1 MLGNVDA
8 AAALAEL
15 TDISP
20 QIRRVVVVG
29 ADGAVVGS
37 NAPDRDSAGRLAE
50 RGLRLA
56 TEADALRGEHVS
68 QLEAATGEGSVFV
81 VRDDGRTIIA
91 TTRAEPTVGLVF
103 YDLKTALR
111 SIDVPFQD
119 DTDGGGGE
127 AHATS

>member
-1 MLGNVDA
+1 MLGIVDA
-8 AAALAEL
+8 SAALAEL

-20 QIRRVVVVG
+20 QVRRVVVVG
-29 ADGAVVGS
+29 ADGEIVGS
-37 NAPDRDSAGRLAE
+37 NAPEPAAAARLAE

-56 TEADALRGEHVS
+56 SEADDVRGDHVS

-111 SIDVPFQD
+111 SIDTGV
-119 DTDGGGGE
+119 E
-127 AHATS
+127 AEDAAS

>member
-1 MLGNVDA
+1 MLGTVDA

-20 QIRRVVVVG
+20 QIRRVVVV
-29 ADGAVVGS
+29 AEDGAVVGS
-37 NAPDRDSAGRLAE
+37 NTPDANAAGRLAE

-56 TEADALRGEHVS
+56 VQADEVRGGHVS

-81 VRDDGRTIIA
+81 VRDAGRTIIA

-111 SIDVPFQD
+111 SIDAD
-119 DTDGGGGE
+119 
-127 AHATS
+127 HADAAS

>member
-1 MLGNVDA
+1 MLGTVDA

-29 ADGAVVGS
+29 GDGELVGS
-37 NAPDRDSAGRLAE
+37 NAPDTVAGRLAE

-56 TEADALRGEHVS
+56 AQADDVRGGHVS
-68 QLEAATGEGSVFV
+68 QLEAATGDGSVFV
-81 VRDDGRTIIA
+81 VRDAGRTIIA
-91 TTRAEPTVGLVF
+91 TTRPEPTVGLVF

-111 SIDVPFQD
+111 SID
-119 DTDGGGGE
+119 GE
-127 AHATS
+127 GADAAS

>member
-1 MLGNVDA
+1 MLGTVDA

-29 ADGAVVGS
+29 PDGEIVGS
-37 NAPDRDSAGRLAE
+37 NAPDAGSATRLAE

-56 TEADALRGEHVS
+56 VEADGVRGGHVS

-81 VRDDGRTIIA
+81 VRDDERTIIA

-111 SIDVPFQD
+111 AI
-119 DTDGGGGE
+119 GGHE
-127 AHATS
+127 SEL

>member
-1 MLGNVDA
+1 MLGTVDA

-29 ADGAVVGS
+29 ADGEIVGS
-37 NAPDRDSAGRLAE
+37 NAPDADSATRLAE

-56 TEADALRGEHVS
+56 VEADGVRGSHVA

-81 VRDDGRTIIA
+81 VRDDERTIIA

-111 SIDVPFQD
+111 AI
-119 DTDGGGGE
+119 GGRE
-127 AHATS
+127 SELDASA

>member
-1 MLGNVDA
+1 MDA

-20 QIRRVVVVG
+20 QIRQVVVV
-29 ADGAVVGS
+29 AEDGAVVGS
-37 NAPDRDSAGRLAE
+37 NAQDADAAGRLAE
-50 RGLRLA
+50 RGLGLA
-56 TEADALRGEHVS
+56 AQADEVRGTHVS

-81 VRDDGRTIIA
+81 VRDAGRTIIA

-111 SIDVPFQD
+111 SIDAD
-119 DTDGGGGE
+119 E
-127 AHATS
+127 ADAAP

>member
-1 MLGNVDA
+1 MLGTVDA

-29 ADGAVVGS
+29 TDGEVRRLERRRTSGS
-37 NAPDRDSAGRLAE
+37 ATRLAE

-56 TEADALRGEHVS
+56 VEADGVRGSHVS

-111 SIDVPFQD
+111 AIARAR
-119 DTDGGGGE
+119 E
-127 AHATS
+127 

>member
-1 MLGNVDA
+1 MLGTVDA

-29 ADGAVVGS
+29 EDGQVVGS
-37 NAPDRDSAGRLAE
+37 NAPDATVAGRLAE

-56 TEADALRGEHVS
+56 AQADDVRGDRVS

-81 VRDDGRTIIA
+81 VRDAGRTIIA

-111 SIDVPFQD
+111 SID
-119 DTDGGGGE
+119 GGAE
-127 AHATS
+127 ADAAS

>member
-1 MLGNVDA
+1 MLGTVDA

-29 ADGAVVGS
+29 EDGQVVGS
-37 NAPDRDSAGRLAE
+37 NAPDATVAGRLAE

-56 TEADALRGEHVS
+56 AQADDVRGGRVA
-68 QLEAATGEGSVFV
+68 QLEAATGEGSVFI
-81 VRDDGRTIIA
+81 VRDAGRTIIA

-111 SIDVPFQD
+111 SID
-119 DTDGGGGE
+119 GGAE
-127 AHATS
+127 ADAAS